1 MQRHN
6 RIRLSL
12 ALLVVAVSFS
22 TSLAQQFSVTTKV
35 VQPLPNAAPGEPQ
48 EEVVATS
55 ITLFHAGKVFDWL
68 PAVGEVTVFEPAHQ
82 RFILFN
88 GKRRVATTVTFE
100 QIQQLLDSAR
110 DETASYVKRLEARNE
125 PDSRTVVGPLKFQL
139 SPDFNEEFV
148 AASSHLKL
156 DSPHYSYQVSCGHAQ
171 IDEATEEYLDF
182 ADWTARLNYV
192 LHPRSQFPSPRL
204 ELNRSLRRRQLIP
217 LNVKVNVAFDRPWI
231 LEAQHRFAWGFQS
244 QERQFIQHWESQL
257 HNPDIKWVS
266 FRDYQQTVLNAVAQ
280 SK

>member
-12 ALLVVAVSFS
+12 ALLTVALSFS

-35 VQPLPNAAPGEPQ
+35 VQPVPNAAPGEPQ

-110 DETASYVKRLEARNE
+110 DETFNYVKRLEDRNE
-125 PDSRTVVGPLKFQL
+125 ADARTVVGPLKFQL
-139 SPDFNEEFV
+139 SPDFNEEFTE
-148 AASSHLKL
+148 ASKHLKL
-156 DSPHYSYQVSCGHAQ
+156 DSPQYSYQVNCGKAQ
-171 IDEATEEYLDF
+171 VEEATDEYLEF
-182 ADWTARLNYV
+182 ADWAARLNYV
-192 LHPRSQFPSPRL
+192 LHPRSQFPNPRL
-204 ELNRSLRRRQLIP
+204 ELNRSLRRRHLIP

-231 LEAQHRFAWGFQS
+231 LEARHRFEWGFQT
-244 QERQFIQHWESQL
+244 QERQFIHHWEEQL
-257 HNPDIKWVS
+257 ENPDIKWVS
-266 FRDYQQTVLNAVAQ
+266 FRDYQQTVLNAVAHA
-280 SK
+280 K